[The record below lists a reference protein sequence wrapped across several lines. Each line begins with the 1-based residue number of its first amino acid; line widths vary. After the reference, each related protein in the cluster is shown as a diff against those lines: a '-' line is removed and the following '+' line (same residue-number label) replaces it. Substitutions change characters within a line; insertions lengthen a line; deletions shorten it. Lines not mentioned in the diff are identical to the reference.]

1 MHNPIGI
8 RNILLLARGG
18 DTTQNHHQ
26 LTFNPVKPLSQ
37 YWRRRSP
44 LRTVV
49 FGTVVTVTALVAV
62 PNLGSPHRSLVSST
76 TIVPSTTTT
85 IGLSTVTTVASSTP
99 VPQSLRL
106 PWPSIASA
114 AVVVPALSIAAT
126 SARQPVVP
134 IASITKLMTAWVALQ
149 KLPLA
154 LNQRG
159 PCLQVSAS
167 DVALYNHDVAT
178 DQSSVKVALGET
190 LCEGMLLQ
198 GMLVHSAGNFAQM
211 LIELTHM
218 SDAQFV
224 NEMNKAALSFGLKH
238 THYVD
243 YSGISAG
250 DVSTAQEQT
259 VVAVNLM
266 TNEPIV
272 RHIVS
277 LPSVK
282 LPVAGTVA
290 SYTPYE
296 GQYGV
301 VGVKSGY
308 TIPAGGCDVMAIDVN
323 IDNTVIP
330 IYAVVIGVHGANA
343 INRSGFIG
351 LQLLDM
357 IRSRIRVETTAAGR
371 VVQWIGWPGY
381 VTTTTTTTSTT
392 TTTGPS
398 STTST
403 TTTPSTTT
411 TLH

>member
-1 MHNPIGI
+1 M
-8 RNILLLARGG
+8 
-18 DTTQNHHQ
+18 
-26 LTFNPVKPLSQ
+26 KPLSQ
-37 YWRRRSP
+37 YWRRRGP

-49 FGTVVTVTALVAV
+49 FGTVVTLTALVAV
-62 PNLGSPHRSLVSST
+62 PNLGSSHRALVSPT
-76 TIVPSTTTT
+76 TSVPSTTTT
-85 IGLSTVTTVASSTP
+85 IGLSTVTTVASPTP
-99 VPQSLRL
+99 VPHALRL

-114 AVVVPALSIAAT
+114 AVAVPRLSIAAT
-126 SARQPVVP
+126 SAQQPVVP
-134 IASITKLMTAWVALQ
+134 IASITKLMTAWVVLQ

-159 PCLQVSAS
+159 PCLQVSAN
-167 DVALYNHDVAT
+167 DVALYDHDVAT

-190 LCEGMLLQ
+190 LCEGMLLR
-198 GMLVHSAGNFAQM
+198 GMLVHSAGNFAQL
-211 LIELTHM
+211 LIELAHM

-224 NEMNKAALSFGLKH
+224 NEMNKTALSFGLKH

-250 DVSTAQEQT
+250 DVSTAQEQS

-266 TNEPIV
+266 TNEPVVRQIV
-272 RHIVS
+272 A
-277 LPSVK
+277 LPAVK

-308 TIPAGGCDVMAIDVN
+308 TIPAGGCDVMAINVF
-323 IDNTVIP
+323 IDHTVIP

-357 IRSRIRVETTAAGR
+357 IRSRIRVKSTATGR
-371 VVQWIGWPGY
+371 VVEWVGWPGY
-381 VTTTTTTTSTT
+381 VTTTTTTTAPTT

-398 STTST
+398 PSTTSSTTTSST
-403 TTTPSTTT
+403 TTTV
-411 TLH
+411 H

>member
-1 MHNPIGI
+1 M
-8 RNILLLARGG
+8 
-18 DTTQNHHQ
+18 
-26 LTFNPVKPLSQ
+26 KPLSQ
-37 YWRRRSP
+37 YWRRRGP

-49 FGTVVTVTALVAV
+49 FGTVVTLTALVAV
-62 PNLGSPHRSLVSST
+62 PNLGSPHRALVSPT
-76 TIVPSTTTT
+76 TSVPSTTTT
-85 IGLSTVTTVASSTP
+85 IGLSSVTP
-99 VPQSLRL
+99 VAPSSPVPHALRL
-106 PWPSIASA
+106 PWPSVASA
-114 AVVVPALSIAAT
+114 AVAVPSLSIAAT

-134 IASITKLMTAWVALQ
+134 IASITKLMTAWVVLQ
-149 KLPLA
+149 RLPLA

-167 DVALYNHDVAT
+167 DVALYNYDVAT

-190 LCEGMLLQ
+190 LCEGMLLR

-211 LIELTHM
+211 LIELAHM
-218 SDAQFV
+218 SDARFV
-224 NEMNKAALSFGLKH
+224 NEMNKTALSFGLKH

-250 DVSTAQEQT
+250 DVSTAQEQS

-266 TNEPIV
+266 TNEPVVRQIV
-272 RHIVS
+272 A
-277 LPSVK
+277 LPSVR
-282 LPVAGTVA
+282 LPVAGAVA

-308 TIPAGGCDVMAIDVN
+308 TIPAGGCDVMAINVN
-323 IDNTVIP
+323 IDHTVIP

-357 IRSRIRVETTAAGR
+357 IRSRIRIKTTATGR
-371 VVQWIGWPGY
+371 VVQWVGWPGY
-381 VTTTTTTTSTT
+381 VTTTTTTTAPTT

-398 STTST
+398 SSTTSST
-403 TTTPSTTT
+403 TTSSTTT

>member
-1 MHNPIGI
+1 M
-8 RNILLLARGG
+8 
-18 DTTQNHHQ
+18 
-26 LTFNPVKPLSQ
+26 KPLSQ
-37 YWRRRSP
+37 YWRRRGP

-49 FGTVVTVTALVAV
+49 FGCVVTVTALVAV
-62 PNLGSPHRSLVSST
+62 PNLGSSHRALLSST
-76 TIVPSTTTT
+76 KSVASTTTT
-85 IGLSTVTTVASSTP
+85 IGLSTVTTVATTTP
-99 VPQSLRL
+99 VPHALRL

-114 AVVVPALSIAAT
+114 AVVVPSLSIAAT

-134 IASITKLMTAWVALQ
+134 IASITKLMSAWVVLQ

-154 LNQRG
+154 ANERG

-167 DVALYNHDVAT
+167 DVDLYNHDVAT

-190 LCEGMLLQ
+190 LCEGMLLR
-198 GMLVHSAGNFAQM
+198 GMLVHSAGNYAEM
-211 LIELTHM
+211 LIELAHM

-224 NEMNKAALSFGLKH
+224 AAMNKAAASFGLKH

-250 DVSTAQEQT
+250 DVSTAQEQS

-266 TNEPIV
+266 SNEPIV
-272 RHIVS
+272 REIVA
-277 LPSVK
+277 LPSVQ

-296 GQYGV
+296 GEYGV

-308 TIPAGGCDVMAIDVN
+308 TIPAGGCDVMAINVDIN
-323 IDNTVIP
+323 HTVIP
-330 IYAVVIGVHGANA
+330 IYAVVIGVHGVNA

-357 IRSRIRVETTAAGR
+357 IRSRIRVETTSSGR
-371 VVQWIGWPGY
+371 AVQWVGWPGY
-381 VTTTTTTTSTT
+381 VTTTTTTSVPTT
-392 TTTGPS
+392 TTTLTAGTS
-398 STTST
+398 STSTTST
-403 TTTPSTTT
+403 TTIP
-411 TLH
+411 

>member
-1 MHNPIGI
+1 M
-8 RNILLLARGG
+8 
-18 DTTQNHHQ
+18 
-26 LTFNPVKPLSQ
+26 KPLSQ
-37 YWRRRSP
+37 YWRRRGP

-49 FGTVVTVTALVAV
+49 FGCVVTVTALVAV
-62 PNLGSPHRSLVSST
+62 PNLGSSHRALLSHTRSVA
-76 TIVPSTTTT
+76 STTTT
-85 IGLSTVTTVASSTP
+85 IGLSTVTTVASTTP
-99 VPQSLRL
+99 VPHALRL

-114 AVVVPALSIAAT
+114 AVAVPSLSIAAT
-126 SARQPVVP
+126 SARQPVLP
-134 IASITKLMTAWVALQ
+134 IASITKLMTTWVVLQ

-154 LNQRG
+154 ANQRG
-159 PCLQVSAS
+159 PCLQVSAN
-167 DVALYNHDVAT
+167 DVDLYNHDVAT

-190 LCEGMLLQ
+190 LCEGMLLR
-198 GMLVHSAGNFAQM
+198 GMLVHSAGNFAEM

-224 NEMNKAALSFGLKH
+224 AAMNKAAVSFGLKH

-250 DVSTAQEQT
+250 DVSTAQEQS

-266 TNEPIV
+266 SNEPIV
-272 RHIVS
+272 REIVA

-296 GQYGV
+296 GEYGV

-308 TIPAGGCDVMAIDVN
+308 TIPAGGCDVMAINVH

-330 IYAVVIGVHGANA
+330 IYAVVIGVHGVNA

-357 IRSRIRVETTAAGR
+357 IRSRIRVATTTSGR
-371 VVQWIGWPGY
+371 VVKWVGWPGY
-381 VTTTTTTTSTT
+381 VTTTTTTTTPTT
-392 TTTGPS
+392 TTTS
-398 STTST
+398 STSTSSTST
-403 TTTPSTTT
+403 IP
-411 TLH
+411 